1 MTCLP
6 VRGVPP
12 ASHEM
17 AAAGGAV
24 CKGSSLAA
32 LAPCED
38 GLRTVAGP
46 GWLIIF
52 AALGILA
59 TEYAWAARLLGWVRA
74 YVRRWTRWIAEQPL
88 WLAVL
93 FGLISLLIIA
103 GIAVAAWLVP
113 RRGL

>member
-1 MTCLP
+1 MSRDGDAHWIGLP

-32 LAPCED
+32 LAPRGD
-38 GLRTVAGP
+38 GLLVGGIILLT
-46 GWLIIF
+46 WL
-52 AALGILA
+52 
-59 TEYAWAARLLGWVRA
+59 R
-74 YVRRWTRWIAEQPL
+74 
-88 WLAVL
+88 VL

-103 GIAVAAWLVP
+103 GIAVSAWLVP